1 MQKLFKAIA
10 LLLPLISSLLPLQA
24 SDDVIRE
31 RPSGE
36 TTIFWRSGGAYEYFY
51 DTPSLVQQT
60 GLALEMITAP
70 ATDAGQTREVFIKDI
85 LSTGREG
92 TYVRGTLSAD
102 GTTLTVPSGQV
113 IEFWEERGY
122 GIYLSLV
129 DLTVEGFSTYY
140 TLIKGDIEYRLNDG
154 VWELQGTADP
164 TTGNKS
170 RVVGAIYTDDNS
182 YSGYCEWQTQ
192 LHPVEQALVTPPAD
206 LVTTTYSMRYGKG
219 GETSLRTINVG
230 FADDKVYM
238 QGLSEAL
245 PDSWMEGTID
255 GNDVSIAMQFA
266 GIANDYVAYY
276 LPTKRTDT
284 WNADYQMTF
293 YNYTSVDAV
302 HLTLEADRQVITTAP
317 LANSKQAQ
325 AILITRG
332 PKWINNAST
341 ILFADEPTF
350 TAFTEN
356 PATPAAPIFVEYDD
370 SRFAERQYTKVC
382 FDIPTTD
389 SEGGFINP
397 DKLSYCFYLDD
408 DIPYIFYADDY
419 LFFSE
424 DLDEIP
430 YNYSDG
436 LDFKTPGHT
445 YVYMTGFE
453 RIGCQTIYRGGGEEH
468 RSPIVYYNVDKRQ
481 VEGEDVDGMYSVLAP
496 TSSSYSF
503 DVLGRV
509 YPAHQSEGF
518 TKGHGIVISNGR
530 KTIK

>member
-1 MQKLFKAIA
+1 MLNLTKALTVAA
-10 LLLPLISSLLPLQA
+10 LMAFGLSSYA
-24 SDDVIRE
+24 AGTSDDVIRE
-31 RPSGE
+31 RPTGE

-60 GLALEMITAP
+60 GLALEMITNGN
-70 ATDAGQTREVFIKDI
+70 DVFIKDI

-140 TLIKGDIEYRLNDG
+140 TLVKGDIEYRLNDG

-219 GETSLRTINVG
+219 GDEFLRTVNVG
-230 FADDKVYM
+230 FAADKVYM
-238 QGLSEAL
+238 QGLCEAL
-245 PDSWMEGTID
+245 PESWMEGTVEGDDI
-255 GNDVSIAMQFA
+255 SIAMQFA
-266 GIANDYVAYY
+266 GIVNDYIAYY

-284 WNADYQMTF
+284 WSDDYQMTF
-293 YNYTSVDAV
+293 YKYASVDAV
-302 HLTLEADRQVITTAP
+302 HLTLDDSRQSITTAP
-317 LANSKQAQ
+317 LTGSKQAQ
-325 AILITRG
+325 AIMVTRG
-332 PKWINNAST
+332 PQWINNANT
-341 ILFADEPTF
+341 IAAIDEPVF
-350 TAFTEN
+350 TAFTEH
-356 PATPAAPIFVEYDD
+356 PATPASPIFVEYDD
-370 SRFAERQYTKVC
+370 SRFAERQYTKVS

-481 VEGEDVDGMYSVLAP
+481 VEGEEVDGLNTVLAP
-496 TSSSYSF
+496 ASSYAF
-503 DVLGRV
+503 DLQGRV
-509 YPAHQSEGF
+509 YQEHQSKGF
-518 TKGHGIVISNGR
+518 SKGHGIVISNGR
-530 KTIK
+530 KTLK